1 MVKRL
6 AVNMPY
12 PDTDGI
18 KRDEKIARIISPAYA
33 SLSGELNAVMQYVYH
48 YFNFKISDDA
58 DNADVMLGIALA
70 EMNHLEKLGELLI
83 TLGVDPVY
91 TAYPPYKTDFYSAR
105 GVSYSKTAV
114 KMLLDDIA
122 GELAAIN
129 EYQKI
134 LDKIPKTDNGERVG
148 AIIYRIIID
157 EELHVKILKDALK
170 KIKPQ
175 ISL

>member
-91 TAYPPYKTDFYSAR
+91 TAYPPYKTDFYSTR
-105 GVSYSKTAV
+105 GISYSKTAV